1 MDRNDYPGDANMA
14 TLRKTFAFTGY
25 WLNNPPGATG
35 NPWQGKRKTIQ
46 AMGYGFLLLFN
57 GRDYLQL
64 KASGNA
70 VNVGS
75 SDATAAVK
83 AATQDGFPKGSILFL
98 DQEQGGRMLAE
109 QRAYIHAWID
119 GVMRA
124 GYRAGIYCSGIRV
137 SRIGQRLCGDGQRYS

>member
-1 MDRNDYPGDANMA
+1 MR
-14 TLRKTFAFTGY
+14 L
-25 WLNNPPGATG
+25 
-35 NPWQGKRKTIQ
+35 
-46 AMGYGFLLLFN
+46 
-57 GRDYLQL
+57 
-64 KASGNA
+64 
-70 VNVGS
+70 NVGS

-83 AATQDGFPKGSILFL
+83 AATRDGFPKGSILFL

-137 SRIGQRLCGDGQRYS
+137 SRVESASLW